1 MNNLQQNGILS
12 LPSEYFPSIPV
23 PVRTEVLRKSI
34 HMLVALVPFA
44 ASLNPGITLALLAA
58 GTIVY
63 TYAELLRCMGVR
75 VVLISRLTAMASRER
90 DLGRFVLGPVTL
102 GIGTMLALLLYPAPA
117 ASIAIFAL
125 AFGDGLASLVGKL
138 FGRIRIP
145 HTGGKTITGSAACFA
160 AIFISARVVGAS
172 AETALAV
179 AFVSTL
185 VEMLPLKDLDNILLP
200 LTAGTTAALF
210 AYMQI

>member
-1 MNNLQQNGILS
+1 MNYFQQNGILS
-12 LPSEYFPSIPV
+12 LPLNYFPSIPL

-44 ASLNPGITLALLAA
+44 ASVNQGITLALLAA

-90 DLGRFVLGPVTL
+90 DLGKFVLGPVTL

-138 FGRIRIP
+138 FGRVRIP
-145 HTGGKTITGSAACFA
+145 YTGGKTIIGSTACFA
-160 AIFISARVVGAS
+160 AIYLSARGVGAS
-172 AETALAV
+172 VSSALAV

-200 LTAGTTAALF
+200 LSAGTTAAVFSYLM
-210 AYMQI
+210 A

>member
-1 MNNLQQNGILS
+1 MNDFQHNGILS
-12 LPSEYFPSIPV
+12 LPLEYFPGIPA

-34 HMLVALVPFA
+34 HMLVALVPFVA
-44 ASLNPGITLALLAA
+44 ALNQGITLALLAS
-58 GTIVY
+58 GTIIY
-63 TYAELLRCMGVR
+63 TYAELLRCRGVR

-90 DLGRFVLGPVTL
+90 DLGKFVLGPVTL
-102 GIGTMLALLLYPAPA
+102 GLGTMLALLLYPAPA

-145 HTGGKTITGSAACFA
+145 YTGGKTIIGSAACFA
-160 AIFISARVVGAS
+160 AIFFSARSVGAS
-172 AETALAV
+172 LFTALAV
-179 AFVSTL
+179 ASVSTL

-200 LTAGTTAALF
+200 LSAGTIAAVFGYL
-210 AYMQI
+210 AV